1 MLKGSCFSYEPLHL
15 KGELRMGKAISKRA
29 RGIAL
34 LCMAVYFAS
43 YIMRN
48 NFAVMIV
55 KICSDM
61 QVEKSA
67 LAIVLTGMTVFYGIG
82 QIASGFLGDRLSPR
96 VMLAGGLILAV
107 VCNTLM
113 FFLESIPL
121 MTVVWCINGLAHA
134 MLWPPIVRLLSNN
147 LNDTEYNYAVVRVSW
162 GSSIATIAMYL
173 LCPLLLT
180 FLSWRVIILIFAVI
194 GALVAALWMA
204 INPQLIKGDG
214 EKTAN
219 DKEEKTDFVPIPKY
233 AYFPIA
239 FIMLAII
246 LQGVLRDGV
255 TNWMPSLMNESFAL
269 GEELSI
275 LSTVILAVFSMISFS
290 LSAFLH
296 NRFFKNE
303 VTCSTVIYIFS
314 TVTAVLLYFANTFLK
329 SALVSALLLSLIVAG
344 MHGINLMLITIV
356 PKRFARSG
364 RVSTFSG
371 ILNACT
377 YVGAAISAYGVAA
390 LAESFGWEV
399 TILVWAAVALLG
411 IAFTGIVIP
420 VWRKFKQEY
429 AD

>member
-1 MLKGSCFSYEPLHL
+1 M
-15 KGELRMGKAISKRA
+15 GEKISKRG

-67 LAIVLTGMTVFYGIG
+67 LAIVLTGMTVFYGVG

-96 VMLAGGLILAV
+96 VMLAGGLLLAI

-113 FFLESIPL
+113 FLSDSIPF
-121 MTVVWCINGLAHA
+121 MTVIWCVNGLAHA

-147 LNDTEYNYAVVRVSW
+147 LNDREYNYAVVRVSW

-180 FLSWRVIILIFAVI
+180 FLSWRVIILIFAAV
-194 GALVAALWMA
+194 GALVLVLWLAL
-204 INPQLIKGDG
+204 NGRLISEGGDRSKRKKA
-214 EKTAN
+214 EAT
-219 DKEEKTDFVPIPKY
+219 ETVPLPRY
-233 AYFPIA
+233 AYFPIV

-303 VTCSTVIYIFS
+303 VTCSTVIYLFS
-314 TVTAVLLYFANTFLK
+314 TVAALILYFCNAFLK
-329 SALVSALLLSLIVAG
+329 SALVSALLLSIIVAG

-390 LAESFGWEV
+390 LAESFGWDV
-399 TILVWAAVALLG
+399 TILVWAAVALVG
-411 IAFTGIVIP
+411 VAFTAIAIP
-420 VWRKFKQEY
+420 VWRKFKREY
-429 AD
+429 AKED